1 VYSPDGS
8 LIATSVAGD
17 RVVIVDAGTLR
28 PVRTIRDPHGVA
40 VVAFSPTKPG
50 LLAEGSA
57 DVGIV
62 RLWDVASGRQ
72 VAQAEG
78 SNTTFGGMG
87 SLQFDST
94 GSFLLTEGV
103 VDAAARLWSVPGL
116 QQVGTDL
123 PGVPSRLGTATF
135 AGRGTSTLAV
145 LVYSTGEALSYRVS
159 PVAWER
165 QACAVASRN
174 FTQAEWHRY
183 LPDRPYSKVCPD
195 L

>member
-1 VYSPDGS
+1 
-8 LIATSVAGD
+8 VAF
-17 RVVIVDAGTLR
+17 
-28 PVRTIRDPHGVA
+28 
-40 VVAFSPTKPG
+40 VAFSPTNPS

-57 DVGIV
+57 DVGII
-62 RLWDVASGRQ
+62 RLWDVTTGRQ
-72 VAQAEG
+72 IGQAEG

-94 GSFLLTEGV
+94 GDFLLTEGV

-123 PGVPSRLGTATF
+123 PGVPSRFGTATF

-145 LVYSTGEALSYRVS
+145 LVYQTGEALVYHAS
-159 PVAWER
+159 PASWER
-165 QACAVASRN
+165 QACAVAGRN
-174 FTQAEWHRY
+174 FTKAEWDRY

-195 L
+195 V